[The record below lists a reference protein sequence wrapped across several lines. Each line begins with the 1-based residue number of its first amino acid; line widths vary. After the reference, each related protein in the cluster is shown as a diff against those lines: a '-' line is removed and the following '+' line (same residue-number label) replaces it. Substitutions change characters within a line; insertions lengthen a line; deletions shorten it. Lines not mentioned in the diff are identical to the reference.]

1 MQKKNVTFFKL
12 FWYKVFVHWKLKL
25 LNFLVDSVYLF
36 SFVCLFV
43 CFFWGGHFL
52 LFLLLLLL
60 LLFFNFGFKMFVL
73 VLQLQS
79 KINKTYQTH
88 IRFKWEN
95 LFPGLSSWS
104 VSIHLTGGLIS
115 KVSIRTNGAN
125 YTWFHLQFL
134 SDSFQRWVP
143 VRLQSIFVF
152 TGEQTR
158 MGTC

>member
-1 MQKKNVTFFKL
+1 MIYYIFSPWKMQKENVTFFKL
-12 FWYKVFVHWKLKL
+12 FWYKVFVHWKLKF

-43 CFFWGGHFL
+43 CLFFFLGGAF
-52 LFLLLLLL
+52 FVV
-60 LLFFNFGFKMFVL
+60 FVFVVVVVVVVVVFNFGFKMFVL

-95 LFPGLSSWS
+95 LFPGLSL
-104 VSIHLTGGLIS
+104 VSMHLTGGLIS

-125 YTWFHLQFL
+125 YIWFHL
-134 SDSFQRWVP
+134 
-143 VRLQSIFVF
+143 
-152 TGEQTR
+152 
-158 MGTC
+158 